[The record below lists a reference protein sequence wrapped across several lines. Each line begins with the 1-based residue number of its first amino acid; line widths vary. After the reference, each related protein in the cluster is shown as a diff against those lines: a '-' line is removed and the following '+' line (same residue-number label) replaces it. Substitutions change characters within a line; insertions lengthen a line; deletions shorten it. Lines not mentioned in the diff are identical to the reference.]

1 LPPQPAQKGCRPARG
16 SPLFYPMRKAFTLPE
31 LMLVLAVAGILVGL
45 ALPRLSG
52 AMDRIE
58 VEGAANRLI
67 AAHQRARIMAITRGQ
82 VLLLSIDSTRL
93 TISPRGGADPLWSDI
108 GPASAGV
115 ALAGPARLFTFSP
128 EGITL
133 GLSNAT
139 LQLTRGST
147 TRTLVISRLGR
158 IRIVR

>member
-1 LPPQPAQKGCRPARG
+1 
-16 SPLFYPMRKAFTLPE
+16 
-31 LMLVLAVAGILVGL
+31 MLGLAVAGILIGL
-45 ALPRLSG
+45 ALPHLSG
-52 AMDRIE
+52 PLDRIE

-67 AAHQRARIMAITRGQ
+67 AAHQRARIMAITRSQ
-82 VLLLSIDSTRL
+82 VILLSIDSTGL
-93 TISPRGGADPLWSDI
+93 TISARGGGGPLWSDL
-108 GPASAGV
+108 GPASTGV
-115 ALAGPARLFTFSP
+115 ALAGPARRFAFSP

-139 LQLTRGST
+139 LQLSRGST

>member
-1 LPPQPAQKGCRPARG
+1 
-16 SPLFYPMRKAFTLPE
+16 MRKAFTLPE
-31 LMLVLAVAGILVGL
+31 LMLVIALAGILTAL
-45 ALPRLSG
+45 ALPLLSG

-58 VEGAANRLI
+58 VEGALNRLI

-82 VLLLSIDSTRL
+82 VVLLSIDSTRL
-93 TISPRGGADPLWSDI
+93 IISSQGGTDSLWSDI

-115 ALAGPARLFTFSP
+115 ELAGPARQFTFSP
-128 EGITL
+128 QGITL

-139 LQLTRGST
+139 LQLSRGSS
-147 TRTLVISRLGR
+147 TRALVISRLGR

>member
-1 LPPQPAQKGCRPARG
+1 
-16 SPLFYPMRKAFTLPE
+16 MRKAFTLPE
-31 LMLVLAVAGILVGL
+31 LMLTIALVGILTGL
-45 ALPRLSG
+45 ALPHLSG

-82 VLLLSIDSTRL
+82 VVLLSIDSTQL
-93 TISPRGGADPLWSDI
+93 SITSQGGTDSLWSHV
-108 GPASAGV
+108 GPASFGV
-115 ALAGPARLFTFSP
+115 ELAGPVRRFIFSP

-139 LQLTRGST
+139 LQLSRGST

-158 IRIVR
+158 IRMVR

>member
-1 LPPQPAQKGCRPARG
+1 
-16 SPLFYPMRKAFTLPE
+16 MRKAFTLPE
-31 LMLVLAVAGILVGL
+31 LMLVLALAGILTGL
-45 ALPRLSG
+45 ALPHLSG

-58 VEGAANRLI
+58 VQGAANRLI

-82 VLLLSIDSTRL
+82 VVLLSIDSTRL
-93 TISPRGGADPLWSDI
+93 TISLQGGTGSLWSDI

-115 ALAGPARLFTFSP
+115 ELSGPARQFTFSP
-128 EGITL
+128 GGITL

-139 LQLTRGST
+139 LQLTRGSA

-158 IRIVR
+158 IRMVR

>member
-1 LPPQPAQKGCRPARG
+1 
-16 SPLFYPMRKAFTLPE
+16 MRKAFTLPE
-31 LMLVLAVAGILVGL
+31 LMLVVALAGILTGL
-45 ALPRLSG
+45 ALPHLSG

-58 VEGAANRLI
+58 VQGAANRLI

-82 VLLLSIDSTRL
+82 VVLLSIDSTRL
-93 TISPRGGADPLWSDI
+93 TISLQGGTGSLWSDI

-115 ALAGPARLFTFSP
+115 ELAGPARQFTFSP
-128 EGITL
+128 GGITL

-139 LQLTRGST
+139 LQLTRGSA

-158 IRIVR
+158 IRMVR

>member
-1 LPPQPAQKGCRPARG
+1 
-16 SPLFYPMRKAFTLPE
+16 MRKAFTLPE
-31 LMLVLAVAGILVGL
+31 LMLVIALAGILTAL
-45 ALPRLSG
+45 ALPLLSG

-58 VEGAANRLI
+58 VEGALNRLI

-82 VLLLSIDSTRL
+82 VVLLSIDSTRL
-93 TISPRGGADPLWSDI
+93 IISSQGGTDSLWSDI

-115 ALAGPARLFTFSP
+115 ELAGPARQFTFSP
-128 EGITL
+128 QGITL

-139 LQLTRGST
+139 LQLSRGST
-147 TRTLVISRLGR
+147 TRALVISRLGR

>member
-1 LPPQPAQKGCRPARG
+1 MGL
-16 SPLFYPMRKAFTLPE
+16 PLFYPMRKAFTLPE
-31 LMLVLAVAGILVGL
+31 LVLVLAVAGILAGL

-58 VEGAANRLI
+58 VEGAANRVI
-67 AAHQRARIMAITRGQ
+67 AAHRRARIMAIARGQ
-82 VLLLSIDSTRL
+82 VILLSIDSTQL
-93 TISPRGGADPLWSDI
+93 TISPQGGTDPIWSDI
-108 GPASAGV
+108 GPATAGV
-115 ALAGPARLFTFSP
+115 ELAGPARHFTFSP

-147 TRTLVISRLGR
+147 TRTLIISRLGR

>member
-1 LPPQPAQKGCRPARG
+1 
-16 SPLFYPMRKAFTLPE
+16 MRKAFTLPE
-31 LMLVLAVAGILVGL
+31 LMLVLALVGILTGL
-45 ALPRLSG
+45 ALPQLSG

-82 VLLLSIDSTRL
+82 VVILSVDSTRL
-93 TISPRGGADPLWSDI
+93 TITSQGGTDSLWSDI
-108 GPASAGV
+108 GPASNAV
-115 ALAGPARLFTFSP
+115 ELAGPARQFTFSP

-158 IRIVR
+158 VRIVR

>member
-1 LPPQPAQKGCRPARG
+1 
-16 SPLFYPMRKAFTLPE
+16 MRKAFTLPE
-31 LMLVLAVAGILVGL
+31 LMLVLALVGILTGL
-45 ALPRLSG
+45 ALPHLSG

-82 VLLLSIDSTRL
+82 VVLLAIDSTRL
-93 TISPRGGADPLWSDI
+93 TISSQGGTDTLWSDT

-115 ALAGPARLFTFSP
+115 ELAGPARQFTFSP
-128 EGITL
+128 QGMTL

-139 LQLTRGST
+139 LQLSRGFT

>member
-1 LPPQPAQKGCRPARG
+1 
-16 SPLFYPMRKAFTLPE
+16 MRKAFTLPE
-31 LMLVLAVAGILVGL
+31 LMLVLALIGIITGL
-45 ALPRLSG
+45 ALPHLSG

-67 AAHQRARIMAITRGQ
+67 AAHQRARIMAIARGQ
-82 VLLLSIDSTRL
+82 AVLLAIDSTRL
-93 TISPRGGADPLWSDI
+93 TITSQGGSDSLWSDM
-108 GPASAGV
+108 GPASTGV
-115 ALAGPARLFTFSP
+115 ELAGPARRFIFSP

-139 LQLTRGST
+139 LQLSRGST